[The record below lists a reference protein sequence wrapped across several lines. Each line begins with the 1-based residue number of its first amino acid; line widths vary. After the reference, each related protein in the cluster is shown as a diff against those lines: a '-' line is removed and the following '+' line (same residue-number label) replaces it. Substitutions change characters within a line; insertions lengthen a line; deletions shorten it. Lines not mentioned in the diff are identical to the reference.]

1 MVEKEINE
9 EEEEV
14 VVGEEDG
21 TRDGSAD
28 ITAVGS
34 EVKED
39 AGRDIKAGGNVEAGR
54 ELADV
59 VIVGNMNDVD

>member
-39 AGRDIKAGGNVEAGR
+39 AGRDIKVGGNVEAGR